1 MLACV
6 AGAGGW
12 VLVVLTHSASCYG
25 EDADGRDWSIVSSCT
40 MRGACVSCSRGGRTE
55 ERKKYDDDEG
65 DDTHLGGLLW
75 GNVLG
80 EVDSRLRG
88 GFKIRY

>member
-1 MLACV
+1 M
-6 AGAGGW
+6 
-12 VLVVLTHSASCYG
+12 
-25 EDADGRDWSIVSSCT
+25 
-40 MRGACVSCSRGGRTE
+40 SCSRGGRTE